1 MYFEVQEIGVAYDKT
16 ILRNV
21 SITIAPGE
29 RVALIGSSGAGKST
43 IAKLLKC
50 ARDPDCGQILLDS
63 VPLTEYDRSSVLRYV
78 GSIEQKPELF
88 SGTVRQNVLLATHP
102 EDLPKITDETIWH
115 VLDTLSLDF
124 RKLFGEAGLDRKVGK
139 QGLTLSGGQ
148 AQRLCIARALIK
160 EPRFLIVDEAT
171 SSLDAVTQE
180 AVQIGMEK
188 LLQPEASAL
197 IIAHR
202 LSTLRR
208 CTKFVVIR
216 PLDQCRCD
224 ESQIEAV
231 ASSMQEL
238 HACSETFRTL
248 AKMEGISF

>member
-1 MYFEVQEIGVAYDKT
+1 MYFDIQRIGVSYDKA

-63 VPLTEYDRSSVLRYV
+63 VPLTDYDRSSILRYV
-78 GSIEQKPELF
+78 GSIEQRPELF
-88 SGTVRQNVLLATHP
+88 SGSVRDNVLLATHKEQLP
-102 EDLPKITDETIWH
+102 EITDAVIWH
-115 VLDTLSLDF
+115 VLDTLSQDF
-124 RKLFGEAGLDRKVGK
+124 RALFGNEGLDRKVGK

-160 EPRFLIVDEAT
+160 QPYFLLVDEAT

-180 AVQIGMEK
+180 SVQIGMEQ
-188 LLQPEASAL
+188 LLRPEASAL

-216 PLDQCRCD
+216 PLNQCKPN
-224 ESQIEAV
+224 EPQIEAV

-238 HACSETFRTL
+238 HGRSETFRLL
-248 AKMEGISF
+248 AEQEGISF